1 MVMFE
6 KGFGNTSKN
15 FSLERLKRLVEVLE
29 AGYISKASG
38 GNVTTAALIS
48 RQITELESFF
58 EVPLREKHGKLVKLS
73 KEGEELAI
81 MTKRFLSSLDDFQ
94 ESLDGIAPKIIVG
107 AGQTFLTSIILPCF
121 NEIRDSVENA
131 KVELVNMTSSNLV
144 DALDSGTVDLALVSE
159 RRVRKGD
166 QKKVLGI
173 AEYKLYAPVEWV
185 RKVNEIGPVNAIQ
198 ELPYAGITGTGERRT
213 FVDTK
218 LCRPDKPP
226 NYALEV
232 SSHNE
237 LAGAVKS
244 GCFCALLPTFLG
256 RELDPKKV
264 ASFTIPKLKGMQSNL
279 CVVWKKNIYNY
290 KPRIETVINSIH
302 KSVKKYLA

>member
-1 MVMFE
+1 MFE

-15 FSLERLKRLVEVLE
+15 FSLERLRRLIDVLE
-29 AGYISKASG
+29 AGNIAKASG
-38 GNVTTAALIS
+38 SNVTTAALIS
-48 RQITELESFF
+48 RQITELETFF
-58 EVPLREKHGKLVKLS
+58 EVPLREKHGKSVKLS

-81 MTKRFLSSLDDFQ
+81 MARRFLSSLEDFQ
-94 ESLDGIAPKIIVG
+94 DKLDGIAPKIIVG
-107 AGQTFLTSIILPCF
+107 AGQTFLTNIILPCF
-121 NEIRDSVENA
+121 EEIRYSAENS
-131 KVELVNMTSSNLV
+131 KVELVNMTSSSLI
-144 DALDSGTVDLALVSE
+144 DALDAGSVDLALVSE
-159 RRVRKGD
+159 RRVKKGY

-185 RKVNEIGPVNAIQ
+185 RQINEIGPINAIQ
-198 ELPYAGITGTGERRT
+198 QLPYAGITGTGERRT

-218 LCRPDKPP
+218 LCRAEKPP
-226 NYALEV
+226 NYELEV

-244 GCFCALLPTFLG
+244 SCFCALLPTFLG

-264 ASFTIPKLKGMQSNL
+264 ASFTIPKLRGIQSNL
-279 CVVWKKNIYNY
+279 CIVWKKNIFNY
-290 KPRIETVINSIH
+290 KPRIGTVIDSIH

>member
-1 MVMFE
+1 MFE

-15 FSLERLKRLVEVLE
+15 FSLERLRRLIEVLE
-29 AGYISKASG
+29 AGNISKASG
-38 GNVTTAALIS
+38 SNVTTAALIS
-48 RQITELESFF
+48 RQITELETFF
-58 EVPLREKHGKLVKLS
+58 EVPLREKHGKSVKLS

-81 MTKRFLSSLDDFQ
+81 MTRRFLSSLEDFQ
-94 ESLDGIAPKIIVG
+94 DKLDGIAPKIIVG

-121 NEIRDSVENA
+121 EEIRDSAENS
-131 KVELVNMTSSNLV
+131 KVELVNMTSSSLI
-144 DALDSGTVDLALVSE
+144 DALDAGSVDLALVSE
-159 RRVRKGD
+159 RRVKKGY

-173 AEYKLYAPVEWV
+173 AEYKLYTPVEWV
-185 RKVNEIGPVNAIQ
+185 RQINEIGPINAIQ
-198 ELPYAGITGTGERRT
+198 QLPYAGITGTGERRT

-218 LCRPDKPP
+218 LCSAEKPP
-226 NYALEV
+226 NYELEV

-264 ASFTIPKLKGMQSNL
+264 ASFTIPKLKGIQSNL
-279 CVVWKKNIYNY
+279 CIVWKKNIFNY
-290 KPRIETVINSIH
+290 KPRIGTVIDSIH